1 METAEQ
7 NTSKQVSAKETVL
20 QNVYKYLF
28 FFWNRVNVEKWSQ
41 ESGIKAFQSCNGSSL
56 ERYLRWKSFTNSL
69 AYSSSVTGNHSELL
83 SVSSYP
89 SHITL

>member
-28 FFWNRVNVEKWSQ
+28 FFWNRVNVEK
-41 ESGIKAFQSCNGSSL
+41 
-56 ERYLRWKSFTNSL
+56 
-69 AYSSSVTGNHSELL
+69 
-83 SVSSYP
+83 
-89 SHITL
+89 